1 MTLVQTQRLG
11 IFSDGG
17 NSTDPNGDILSVT
30 GSDFI
35 RDPVT
40 ANYIRDVRPELDPTQ
55 VHTVEG
61 TPTSGADSH
70 EVIVATDN
78 IDFIHGRGG
87 DDTIYGE
94 GGDDFI
100 YGDGGVDRLYGGA
113 GNDMI
118 DTGEGPD
125 LADGGAGK
133 DIIYGRGSGS
143 EVGGFDQLVGGSGN
157 DLVIGG
163 EGIDKLSGGSGD
175 DIIYGDGLT
184 NPEMGNTDAFT
195 HGGDGNDY
203 IDTGASGDLIY
214 AEEGDDYLVGGI
226 DQDLMQGGSGDDILR
241 PGSPSQASGTV
252 GGPDEVIGDDGRG
265 NVGFDLIDLSDWA
278 GGAPGANIVFST
290 MFNPLVAID
299 QTSPFPAWVEI
310 EGAIGTSNNDTF
322 IGDSA
327 GDGTATLSLGNNW
340 LIGGSGND
348 TFTGAGGNDLI
359 IGGSIRLD
367 DLIGRYADTPMSP
380 ARQTSR
386 SAVLHGSQMPW
397 ARQALVI
404 QVQTTVT
411 TTIPKTAIRVPRT
424 RLPAHSEQGLVA

>member
-1 MTLVQTQRLG
+1 MTT
-11 IFSDGG
+11 
-17 NSTDPNGDILSVT
+17 
-30 GSDFI
+30 
-35 RDPVT
+35 VT

-367 DLIGRYADTPMSP
+367 DLIGRYADYANVTGTANLALGSAAWLADAMGTASTGYTG
-380 ARQTSR
+380 ANDGYDNDTENGYSGASNKAVGTLDKAWGVIETAGMTSDLAAFHR
-386 SAVLHGSQMPW
+386 NAEVAH
-397 ARQALVI
+397 
-404 QVQTTVT
+404 
-411 TTIPKTAIRVPRT
+411 VPRSH
-424 RLPAHSEQGLVA
+424 AG